1 MRRSLSLFLSTF
13 HVLLFAQGGQQSLLW
28 QVTQP
33 AMRDT
38 SYLFGTM
45 HTRDARAFQFGP
57 EVAQAF
63 INCDV
68 VAGELDM
75 EETKR
80 LDAAVMNAMFLP
92 KGSTLDR
99 LYSKRDYKELVGS
112 LKEKLGPVAPLCTKI
127 RPFYTIALLNE
138 AELGNDSAIVLDA
151 WFQQKAQQAGK
162 RVVGLETV
170 TEQIEA
176 VERIPLKEQARML
189 LEVVREDGH
198 NGTNAALDA
207 YLAQDL
213 EALVAEMERQGM
225 PASVDKAL
233 LQDRNLRMIERLQ
246 KHMRGHGVFVAVGA
260 AHLPGEYGLIERL
273 RRLGY
278 TVLPVSHAPV
288 VPAPASM
295 DVVPGSDPR

>member
-1 MRRSLSLFLSTF
+1 M
-13 HVLLFAQGGQQSLLW
+13 
-28 QVTQP
+28 P

-38 SYLFGTM
+38 TYLYGTM

-57 EVAQAF
+57 EVSKAF
-63 INCDV
+63 IRCDV

-80 LDAAVMNAMFLP
+80 MDASVMNAMFLP

-99 LYSKRDYKELVGS
+99 LYNKRDYKEVIGA

-127 RPFYTIALLNE
+127 RPFYTIALLSE
-138 AELGNDSAIVLDA
+138 AELGNDSAVVLDA
-151 WFQQKAQQAGK
+151 WFQQKAQESGK

-176 VERIPLKEQARML
+176 VERISLKEQARML

-213 EALVAEMERQGM
+213 DALVAEMEREGM
-225 PASVDKAL
+225 PAAVDKAL

-246 KHMRGHGVFVAVGA
+246 KHMHGHGVFVAVGA

-273 RRLGY
+273 RRSGY
-278 TVLPVSHAPV
+278 TVLPVLREPV
-288 VPAPASM
+288 MPEPGPMEAVPVS
-295 DVVPGSDPR
+295 SPR